1 MRDIFEFNLSPPQR
15 PPTAAP
21 WEKYTRGAR
30 RLGRGK
36 IKARGERW
44 EGERKKGGLCQILC
58 GSLAGFA
65 VLWFWLNQTTIW
77 TVLNVLSKI

>member
-1 MRDIFEFNLSPPQR
+1 MSTLSPPQR
-15 PPTAAP
+15 PPAVAFGRNA
-21 WEKYTRGAR
+21 W
-30 RLGRGK
+30 RLGRSK

-65 VLWFWLNQTTIW
+65 VLWFWLIKSDDD
-77 TVLNVLSKI
+77 LDDLERPFKDISIEG

>member
-1 MRDIFEFNLSPPQR
+1 MLSPPQR
-15 PPTAAP
+15 PPTVAA
-21 WEKYTRGAR
+21 WEKSTRGAR

-36 IKARGERW
+36 IRARGERW

-77 TVLNVLSKI
+77 TILNALLKIYV